1 MDNAHIDRAAKL
13 TPTIGTR
20 LAAAPCPMCCYAAM
34 MVKTMHYKAY
44 LIVICDNVTN
54 AILSATIWS
63 SPEWEQS
70 RCLDQRTYVA
80 YATSGPSYAEAK
92 EGIVRAMEHPQ
103 SRYHWL
109 LNHLDERSKP
119 VPSA

>member
-1 MDNAHIDRAAKL
+1 MN
-13 TPTIGTR
+13 
-20 LAAAPCPMCCYAAM
+20 
-34 MVKTMHYKAY
+34 YKAY

-80 YATSGPSYAEAK
+80 YATSGSDYADAK
-92 EGIVRAMEHPQ
+92 DGIVRAMEHPR

-109 LNHLDERSKP
+109 LAYLDDPSRKPIEREILQPQCEK
-119 VPSA
+119 VI